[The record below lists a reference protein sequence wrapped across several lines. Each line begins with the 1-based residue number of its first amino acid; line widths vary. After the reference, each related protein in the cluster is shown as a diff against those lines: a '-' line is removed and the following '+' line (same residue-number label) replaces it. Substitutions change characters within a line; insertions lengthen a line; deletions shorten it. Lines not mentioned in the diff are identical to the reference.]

1 MLGENIIISGHGSA
15 NVIGDS
21 CQEVGITDKMYGA

>member
-1 MLGENIIISGHGSA
+1 MLGENIIISRYGST

-21 CQEVGITDKMYGA
+21 CQEIEITDKMYGA